1 MVLFTLLIMFALL
14 IWLQRLIY
22 SRYWSS
28 KLTID
33 LFFSAKVGQEGEQLI
48 LNEQITSCKP
58 LPLPWLT
65 VKFQVSRHLLFP
77 DNIHATVSDDYYRE
91 DLFSIGMYQRIT
103 RRLPVYMNKRG
114 YYSIKSI
121 DLISSDLLLTRKLV
135 SHADSSSILTVC
147 PRLIPRESLQIPYQH
162 LIGEIISRQSLNPDP
177 FEFRSIREYQS
188 YDTMRSI
195 NWMATA
201 RTGDLKVNVHE
212 VTAAR
217 EVLILLNVEPDGAFY
232 EERLIEEGIRIAGSL
247 TQYLIEDG
255 VSCSLLTNARDIVS
269 KDISDVSH
277 GRSQRHVQ
285 AVLEQL
291 GRLDLGQKPAGFADL
306 LRQRL
311 AVGGGSPV
319 LLMISLNCSSELTR
333 IWEEHQSGGGQGIWI
348 VPLYSDR
355 RGRLPE
361 ISGEVFSWEVRRHVS

>member
-1 MVLFTLLIMFALL
+1 MVLLTLLIMFALL

-22 SRYWSS
+22 SRYWSAN
-28 KLTID
+28 LTIE
-33 LFFSAKVGQEGEQLI
+33 LFFSAKIGQEGEQLI
-48 LNEQITSCKP
+48 LNEQITSRKP

-114 YYSIKSI
+114 YYTIKSI

-135 SHADSSSILTVC
+135 SHADSRSILTVC
-147 PRLIPRESLQIPYQH
+147 PRIIPREDLQIPYQQ

-177 FEFRSIREYQS
+177 FEFRTIRDYQS

-217 EVLILLNVEPDGAFY
+217 DVLILLNVEPDGAFY

-255 VSCSLLTNARDIVS
+255 VSCSLLTNARDVIS
-269 KDISDVSH
+269 NDICDVPR
-277 GRSQRHVQ
+277 GRSQQHVQ

-291 GRLDLGQKPAGFADL
+291 GRLDLSRKPAVFADL
-306 LRQRL
+306 MRRRL
-311 AVGGGSPV
+311 AVSGACPV
-319 LLMISLNCSSELTR
+319 LLMISLNCSSELTG
-333 IWEEHQSGGGQGIWI
+333 IWDQHQSAEGQGVWI
-348 VPLYSDR
+348 VPRYSDR

-361 ISGEVFSWEVRRHVS
+361 ISGDVFSWEVRRHAG